1 MHAVGITGKAS
12 RAALVAGAIALTF
25 GLSGCVLTTPTLAE
39 VERER
44 VEPVLG
50 AADLVN
56 EGHLTVAMNT
66 ADAPQ
71 AMTDSEGSPAGYYA
85 DVARAL
91 AEDMGLD
98 LKVVSTANASGAISD
113 GKADIYIGSRLADAG
128 DTLDVT
134 EAIVEDASSIFARAE
149 GDSQAAPQLD
159 AADLSGSVIAVQGDS
174 ASQDALMRGGVDASL
189 KTYPNVNKCFEALD
203 AGEVDYVACDATAG
217 AYLARAYPGTVFVAT
232 VGPLTSYGVALPA
245 QGSALADAVT
255 GSLAALASSGR
266 LDVIYRHWYGALPMG
281 LGDAELPGLEAQAGD
296 EEDGEFASDDGSM
309 QGGSAY
315 ISGATGDGA
324 PSHDSMNSIG

>member
-25 GLSGCVLTTPTLAE
+25 GLSGCALTTPTLAE
-39 VERER
+39 VERDR

-50 AADLVN
+50 AADLVH
-56 EGHLTVAMNT
+56 EGRLTVAMNT

-134 EAIVEDASSIFARAE
+134 EAIVEDASSIFARGE

-159 AADLSGSVIAVQGDS
+159 AAGLSGSVIAVQGDS

-266 LDVIYRHWYGALPMG
+266 LDAIYRHWYGALPMG

-296 EEDGEFASDDGSM
+296 EEDGELASDDGSM

>member
-25 GLSGCVLTTPTLAE
+25 GLSGCALTAPTLAE

-203 AGEVDYVACDATAG
+203 AG
-217 AYLARAYPGTVFVAT
+217 
-232 VGPLTSYGVALPA
+232 
-245 QGSALADAVT
+245 
-255 GSLAALASSGR
+255 
-266 LDVIYRHWYGALPMG
+266 
-281 LGDAELPGLEAQAGD
+281 
-296 EEDGEFASDDGSM
+296 
-309 QGGSAY
+309 
-315 ISGATGDGA
+315 
-324 PSHDSMNSIG
+324 